1 MLILWIVWPQKNI
14 YGKQSII
21 KYSGLSFFLDIYRIP
36 TLLRNKKKAIPFC
49 LKKTDDFPSGR
60 VMSKVYRKTQLSYSP
75 NCYWSQWMVFHL
87 SKDFVKMS
95 ELPSSQA
102 SPSPWESSPGKR
114 EHRCHSW
121 FWSLDRLVQWI
132 SALLHHMRCDDEC
145 TLWSP
150 IYLLYLLALRR
161 QQTRLLLRKSSQLVL
176 QSVTR
181 KVLIN
186 GDFLIELKD

>member
-1 MLILWIVWPQKNI
+1 MGWV
-14 YGKQSII
+14 
-21 KYSGLSFFLDIYRIP
+21 FFLTYRGSN
-36 TLLRNKKKAIPFC
+36 TAKKKKKATLLY

-75 NCYWSQWMVFHL
+75 NCYWSQWMVFYL

-114 EHRCHSW
+114 EHHSHSW

-132 SALLHHMRCDDEC
+132 SALLHHIFPVRWMYTLKFYLFALFICTQKAADE
-145 TLWSP
+145 TLS
-150 IYLLYLLALRR
+150 L
-161 QQTRLLLRKSSQLVL
+161 
-176 QSVTR
+176 
-181 KVLIN
+181 
-186 GDFLIELKD
+186 GELSACSAICYKERAN